1 MLETDS
7 HWKPFASG
15 RSLGEAGSE
24 AGVIL
29 RDEEFASSARITLEQ
44 SASRFAITCGVYG
57 WMVHTRFFVARAT
70 AEREL
75 DEMKSVL
82 QSIVSSLP
90 DDVGDREATRRTNE
104 ALNRFVERYPT

>member
-1 MLETDS
+1 VLETDS

-15 RSLGEAGSE
+15 SSLGKAGSE
-24 AGVIL
+24 GGVIV

-44 SASRFAITCGVYG
+44 SCARLAITCGVYG
-57 WMVHTRFFVARAT
+57 WMVHTRFFATRAT

-75 DEMKSVL
+75 DNMKSAL

-90 DDVGDREATRRTNE
+90 DHLGDDEATRRTNE
-104 ALNRFVERYPT
+104 ALNTFVERYPT